1 MNLLKKSLSV
11 LAVAAMAVSLAGCGG
26 SSSSSK
32 STESG
37 EKVFRFGQS
46 NPKVG
51 LDMQTN
57 TNSGASSV
65 ADNVLEGLYRWND
78 DNKEECVL
86 AKDMPEVSDDGL
98 TYTITLKKGVKF
110 SDGSDLTTEDV
121 KYTFERM
128 FTPATGCTNTYMY
141 NMITGAQDM
150 LDGKATELSGFETVD
165 DYTFKLH
172 INYKFAPFVANLG
185 MDYASIYPSD
195 ACAAAGENWG
205 KGTNLIG
212 TGPYVIKEN
221 DEQTK
226 VVMVPNKKY
235 HGKKPNLDRLEIVYI
250 DDYST
255 KMMEYEQGNID
266 MCDLDTSLLDQYK
279 DSDLK
284 DEITQVT
291 PLGTYFLS
299 IKDNDPV
306 LSNKAV
312 REAIS
317 LAINRKELCSTVL
330 NGAAE
335 PASSFLNPGVPGHDD
350 KLKTYEHNVKK
361 AKQVLAD
368 AGIWSS
374 ARAAGELQATVL
386 GWFPLYADA
395 DNQMYTYYYS
405 ENAVGKGVFY
415 NNPEFDSLMKEARE
429 SNDSDKRVELYKK
442 ADYILSREDYG
453 TIPLYYGKLQFVAK
467 PYVKNA
473 KLGNLIY
480 HLYNI
485 DIDLS
490 KK

>member
-221 DEQTK
+221 DEAGSAAPFNTVLHNSLRLIANEIASLTALLLNTGSLSLIDK
-226 VVMVPNKKY
+226 KYVPN
-235 HGKKPNLDRLEIVYI
+235 G
-250 DDYST
+250 
-255 KMMEYEQGNID
+255 
-266 MCDLDTSLLDQYK
+266 
-279 DSDLK
+279 
-284 DEITQVT
+284 VT
-291 PLGTYFLS
+291 
-299 IKDNDPV
+299 
-306 LSNKAV
+306 
-312 REAIS
+312 
-317 LAINRKELCSTVL
+317 
-330 NGAAE
+330 
-335 PASSFLNPGVPGHDD
+335 
-350 KLKTYEHNVKK
+350 
-361 AKQVLAD
+361 
-368 AGIWSS
+368 
-374 ARAAGELQATVL
+374 
-386 GWFPLYADA
+386 
-395 DNQMYTYYYS
+395 
-405 ENAVGKGVFY
+405 
-415 NNPEFDSLMKEARE
+415 
-429 SNDSDKRVELYKK
+429 
-442 ADYILSREDYG
+442 
-453 TIPLYYGKLQFVAK
+453 
-467 PYVKNA
+467 
-473 KLGNLIY
+473 
-480 HLYNI
+480 
-485 DIDLS
+485 
-490 KK
+490 

>member
-65 ADNVLEGLYRWND
+65 VDNVLEGLYRWND
-78 DNKEECVL
+78 DNKEECVF

-221 DEQTK
+221 KFTK
-226 VVMVPNKKY
+226 YLLKLLKEKHRLLTKRCFLFIFYFVFTSIDSIIISSTGTDSSPE
-235 HGKKPNLDRLEIVYI
+235 LD
-250 DDYST
+250 
-255 KMMEYEQGNID
+255 
-266 MCDLDTSLLDQYK
+266 
-279 DSDLK
+279 
-284 DEITQVT
+284 
-291 PLGTYFLS
+291 
-299 IKDNDPV
+299 
-306 LSNKAV
+306 
-312 REAIS
+312 
-317 LAINRKELCSTVL
+317 
-330 NGAAE
+330 
-335 PASSFLNPGVPGHDD
+335 
-350 KLKTYEHNVKK
+350 
-361 AKQVLAD
+361 
-368 AGIWSS
+368 
-374 ARAAGELQATVL
+374 
-386 GWFPLYADA
+386 
-395 DNQMYTYYYS
+395 
-405 ENAVGKGVFY
+405 
-415 NNPEFDSLMKEARE
+415 
-429 SNDSDKRVELYKK
+429 
-442 ADYILSREDYG
+442 
-453 TIPLYYGKLQFVAK
+453 
-467 PYVKNA
+467 
-473 KLGNLIY
+473 
-480 HLYNI
+480 
-485 DIDLS
+485 
-490 KK
+490 

>member
-235 HGKKPNLDRLEIVYI
+235 HGKKPNLDRLEVVYI

-255 KMMEYEQGNID
+255 
-266 MCDLDTSLLDQYK
+266 
-279 DSDLK
+279 
-284 DEITQVT
+284 
-291 PLGTYFLS
+291 
-299 IKDNDPV
+299 
-306 LSNKAV
+306 
-312 REAIS
+312 
-317 LAINRKELCSTVL
+317 
-330 NGAAE
+330 
-335 PASSFLNPGVPGHDD
+335 
-350 KLKTYEHNVKK
+350 
-361 AKQVLAD
+361 
-368 AGIWSS
+368 
-374 ARAAGELQATVL
+374 
-386 GWFPLYADA
+386 
-395 DNQMYTYYYS
+395 
-405 ENAVGKGVFY
+405 
-415 NNPEFDSLMKEARE
+415 
-429 SNDSDKRVELYKK
+429 
-442 ADYILSREDYG
+442 
-453 TIPLYYGKLQFVAK
+453 
-467 PYVKNA
+467 
-473 KLGNLIY
+473 
-480 HLYNI
+480 
-485 DIDLS
+485 
-490 KK
+490 

>member
-65 ADNVLEGLYRWND
+65 ADNVLEGLYCWND

-172 INYKFAPFVANLG
+172 IDYKFAPFVANLG

-330 NGAAE
+330 NGADE
-335 PASSFLNPGVPGHDD
+335 PAS
-350 KLKTYEHNVKK
+350 T
-361 AKQVLAD
+361 
-368 AGIWSS
+368 
-374 ARAAGELQATVL
+374 
-386 GWFPLYADA
+386 
-395 DNQMYTYYYS
+395 
-405 ENAVGKGVFY
+405 
-415 NNPEFDSLMKEARE
+415 
-429 SNDSDKRVELYKK
+429 
-442 ADYILSREDYG
+442 
-453 TIPLYYGKLQFVAK
+453 
-467 PYVKNA
+467 
-473 KLGNLIY
+473 
-480 HLYNI
+480 
-485 DIDLS
+485 
-490 KK
+490 

>member
-185 MDYASIYPSD
+185 MDLS
-195 ACAAAGENWG
+195 
-205 KGTNLIG
+205 LIH
-212 TGPYVIKEN
+212 I
-221 DEQTK
+221 
-226 VVMVPNKKY
+226 
-235 HGKKPNLDRLEIVYI
+235 
-250 DDYST
+250 
-255 KMMEYEQGNID
+255 
-266 MCDLDTSLLDQYK
+266 
-279 DSDLK
+279 
-284 DEITQVT
+284 
-291 PLGTYFLS
+291 
-299 IKDNDPV
+299 
-306 LSNKAV
+306 
-312 REAIS
+312 
-317 LAINRKELCSTVL
+317 
-330 NGAAE
+330 
-335 PASSFLNPGVPGHDD
+335 
-350 KLKTYEHNVKK
+350 
-361 AKQVLAD
+361 
-368 AGIWSS
+368 
-374 ARAAGELQATVL
+374 
-386 GWFPLYADA
+386 
-395 DNQMYTYYYS
+395 
-405 ENAVGKGVFY
+405 
-415 NNPEFDSLMKEARE
+415 
-429 SNDSDKRVELYKK
+429 
-442 ADYILSREDYG
+442 
-453 TIPLYYGKLQFVAK
+453 
-467 PYVKNA
+467 
-473 KLGNLIY
+473 
-480 HLYNI
+480 
-485 DIDLS
+485 
-490 KK
+490 